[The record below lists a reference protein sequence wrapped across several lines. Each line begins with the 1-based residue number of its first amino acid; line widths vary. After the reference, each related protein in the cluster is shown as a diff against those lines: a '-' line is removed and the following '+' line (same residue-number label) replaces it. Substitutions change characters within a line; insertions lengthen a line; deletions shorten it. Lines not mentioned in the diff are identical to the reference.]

1 MDNID
6 ENALQS
12 AQQTVGDLDV
22 LTSHVA
28 SSSKIKLAFGNVID
42 CMSAIIESR
51 QDAEQD
57 DINDKISYLEDKLDE
72 KLCVAVDLTSSINKG
87 SKVAMTHNASLFID
101 DYVHLSGDSQVGYM
115 WLSGS
120 LSAVN
125 VNVGRSFG
133 SANGG
138 LAANFEDQ
146 KRFLTIDRDASQICI
161 KDQTLEEVI
170 DNAIKLDESTYIE
183 KSLSSTIVKEAVSK
197 IVNAV
202 IELTSDS
209 AYCIDALSS
218 TANEK
223 VKKNALMRIYGNG
236 TKVDCS
242 ILVAAK
248 GSMTRDLDNLPAK
261 TCTFTASEQCIL
273 YISMT
278 GARGWGYTKSLKVK
292 TSNGAYLY
300 VADGNPVLEGKHC
313 YMYVPANETLTI
325 EATWHQVDTEHFDVQ
340 LDMKKVTF

>member
-1 MDNID
+1 MDYID
-6 ENALQS
+6 ENELQS

-57 DINDKISYLEDKLDE
+57 DVNDKISYLEDKLDE
-72 KLCVAVDLTSSINKG
+72 KLCVAVDLTSSASEGN
-87 SKVAMTHNASLFID
+87 KVAMTHDASLFID

-115 WLSGS
+115 RLSGF
-120 LSAVN
+120 LSSVN

-133 SANGG
+133 SANGE
-138 LAANFEDQ
+138 LTANFEDQ

-161 KDQTLEEVI
+161 GDQTLEEII
-170 DNAIKLDESTYIE
+170 DNATKLDESNYIE
-183 KSLSSTIVKEAVSK
+183 KSLSSTIVEEAVSK
-197 IVNAV
+197 IVNVA
-202 IELTSDS
+202 IELTSDG

-218 TANEK
+218 TANER
-223 VKKNALMRIYGNG
+223 VKKNALMRIYDNG

-248 GSMTRDLDNLPAK
+248 GSIKRDLDNLPAK

-278 GARGWGYTKSLKVK
+278 GASGWGYTKSLKVK
-292 TSNGAYLY
+292 NSNGAYLY
-300 VADGNPVLEGKHC
+300 VADGDPVLESKHC
-313 YMYVPANETLTI
+313 YMYVPANEALTI
-325 EATWHQVDTEHFDVQ
+325 EATWHKVDTQNFDVY
-340 LDMKKVTF
+340 LDMKKVVF